1 MAKKLY
7 EESSVQAIANA
18 IRAKNGSTDTYKIA
32 EMPAAISAIE
42 TGGGSLEDDVV
53 THSVS
58 GEYSNDRITTVGKY
72 AFYECLGL
80 TAIDMPNVTTL
91 STFAFQKCSK
101 LADMNLPKVNYLAEG
116 VFYGTAIANA
126 DFPLVTYVGS
136 NCFYGASELTAVNLP
151 LTSDVLEGT
160 FRGSGVQT
168 ADLGATRIARTAF
181 TDVATLET
189 LILRATTVCVLADTV
204 ALRGSK
210 IANGTGYIYVPD
222 ELVDSYKAATNW
234 VALAN
239 QIKPISALEAET

>member
-1 MAKKLY
+1 MATIITDNKHY
-7 EESSVQAIANA
+7 SDIAEA
-18 IRAKNGSTDTYKIA
+18 IRSKNGTETKYKPS

-80 TAIDMPNVTTL
+80 TAIDLPNVTTL

-101 LADMNLPKVNYLAEG
+101 LADINLPKVNYLAEG

-181 TDVATLET
+181 TDIATLET
-189 LILRATTVCVLADTV
+189 LILRATTVCTLADTV

-222 ELVDSYKAATNW
+222 NLVDSYKAANHW
-234 VALAN
+234 SVFAE
-239 QIKPISALEAET
+239 QIKPISELE